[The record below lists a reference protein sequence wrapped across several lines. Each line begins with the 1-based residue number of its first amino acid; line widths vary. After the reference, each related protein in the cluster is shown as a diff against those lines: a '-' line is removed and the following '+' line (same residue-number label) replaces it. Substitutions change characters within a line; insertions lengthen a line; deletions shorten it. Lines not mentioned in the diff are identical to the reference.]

1 MKFIVRNLRG
11 ADGNISRQVFYW
23 CSGCGHAH
31 SVPAERWH
39 WNGSIE
45 SPTLSPSV
53 RHYTVNPET
62 KVETT
67 ICHYH
72 LNGGVL
78 EYCNDCQHELNGQKI
93 LLQEIPEGYGIPD
106 DDGEASR

>member
-11 ADGNISRQVFYW
+11 SDGNIRQYVFYW

-31 SVPAERWH
+31 SVPAERWN
-39 WNGSIE
+39 WNKDTV
-45 SPTLSPSV
+45 SPSLHPSV
-53 RHYTVNPET
+53 RHYVTDPKT

-72 LNGGVL
+72 IKLGVI
-78 EYCNDCQHELNGQKI
+78 EYCNDCQHGLSNQK
-93 LLQEIPEGYGIPD
+93 LPLVDIPADYGIPED
-106 DDGEASR
+106 DLK